1 MDRRTFMKSSS
12 LFVLGL
18 SFGSL
23 FKKAAAIAAD
33 ALPAGKTACSNADP
47 VASALGYVA
56 VAKDIDK
63 KKYKQFK
70 KLAKDHDCKGC
81 ELYTAISG
89 GYGNCTMLT
98 NCVVAEKGLCG
109 SWQKRVKK
117 G

>member
-12 LFVLGL
+12 AFVLGL
-18 SFGSL
+18 SFGNFFNEAL
-23 FKKAAAIAAD
+23 AAD
-33 ALPAGKTACSNADP
+33 AVPAGKTVCSNADP
-47 VASALGYVA
+47 VANALGYVA

-70 KLAKDHDCKGC
+70 TLAKGHSCKGC
-81 ELYTAISG
+81 ELYTATSG
-89 GYGNCTMLT
+89 GYGTCTMLT